1 MKKPFLEIGQLTAPH
16 GIAGEVRLQYW
27 CDSIEVLSE
36 LDTLYFD
43 ENGRR
48 PVRLLSVR
56 PHKNVAVAALSGVND
71 RNAAER
77 LRGKILYAK
86 REDIPLPEG
95 SYFIADLIGLRVF
108 DADTG
113 MSYGVLSEVLQPGGN
128 DVYLI
133 KDGEKERLVPV
144 IAGVIGEIDWAEN
157 RMEIRPP
164 EGLFDED

>member
-27 CDSIEVLSE
+27 CDGIEVLAGI
-36 LDTLYFD
+36 DTLYFD
-43 ENGRR
+43 EEGRR
-48 PVRLLSVR
+48 PVQLLSVR
-56 PHKNVAVAALSGVND
+56 PHKNVAVAALAGVND

-86 REDIPLPEG
+86 REDVPLPEG
-95 SYFIADLIGLRVF
+95 SYFIADLIGLRIF
-108 DADTG
+108 DAGTG
-113 MSYGVLSEVLQPGGN
+113 SCYGVLSEVLQPGGN
-128 DVYLI
+128 DVYLV

-144 IAGVIGEIDWAEN
+144 IPGVIGEIDWAEN